1 MRRANSS
8 AGSIRALPTK
18 NERGSEPVAV
28 DVTQVSRV
36 DTEPGE
42 LPKTMAAWV
51 IREEREG
58 EPKDAFQLEEIEVP
72 EPGAFEVIVRVM
84 AAGVNYNNV
93 WAALGQP
100 VGVWRYG
107 DHPDED
113 HHIGGSDASG
123 VVWKVGPG
131 VTRWKPGDEVVVH
144 CNQASYEDPEVH
156 GLDPLAAPSQMI
168 WGYETTWGSFAQFT
182 KVQAQ
187 QLLPKPHA
195 LTWEEAASYG
205 LVYFTA
211 YRMLLT
217 RCKLQAGRNVLI
229 WGAAGGLGVFAT
241 QLCAISGANCVGV
254 VSSAEKGELVKRL
267 GAVDYIDRGE
277 FAGMM
282 RKGGETPEEEKE
294 RSKVAL
300 GFAKRVKEILGDA
313 PDIVFEHVGKATLPT
328 SVFTA
333 KTFGKIVICAGTTGI
348 DVDFNVAILWMKQK
362 EILGSHFAN
371 AYECMKANELIENG
385 LIRPVL
391 WRTLGF
397 EGVAEAHQL
406 MLENKHLGK
415 IAILVGA
422 DAEGQGKTAEGPGA
436 IHAEVGA

>member
-93 WAALGQP
+93 WAALGKP

-107 DHPDED
+107 DHPQYG

-123 VVWKVGPG
+123 VVWKVGAG
-131 VTRWKPGDEVVVH
+131 VTRWQPGDEVVIH

-156 GLDPLAAPSQMI
+156 GLDPLAAPSQKI

-187 QLLPKPHA
+187 QLLPRPQA
-195 LTWEEAASYG
+195 LSWEEAASYG

-211 YRMLLT
+211 WRMLMT
-217 RCKLQAGRNVLI
+217 RCNLQAGQKVLI

-241 QLCAISGANCVGV
+241 QICKAAGAESVGV
-254 VSSAEKGELVKRL
+254 VSSAEKGELVKSL
-267 GAVDYIDRGE
+267 GARDFIDRNE

-282 RKGGETPEEEKE
+282 RTGTETPEEEKARFKE
-294 RSKVAL
+294 SRRF
-300 GFAKRVKEILGDA
+300 GKRV
-313 PDIVFEHVGKATLPT
+313 
-328 SVFTA
+328 
-333 KTFGKIVICAGTTGI
+333 
-348 DVDFNVAILWMKQK
+348 
-362 EILGSHFAN
+362 
-371 AYECMKANELIENG
+371 
-385 LIRPVL
+385 R
-391 WRTLGF
+391 
-397 EGVAEAHQL
+397 
-406 MLENKHLGK
+406 
-415 IAILVGA
+415 
-422 DAEGQGKTAEGPGA
+422 
-436 IHAEVGA
+436 

>member
-51 IREEREG
+51 IRQEREG

-93 WAALGQP
+93 WAALGKP
-100 VGVWRYG
+100 VSVMKYG
-107 DHPDED
+107 DHPQFG

-123 VVWKVGPG
+123 VVWKVGEG
-131 VTRWKPGDEVVVH
+131 VTRWKPGDEVIIH
-144 CNQASYEDPEVH
+144 CNMASYEDPEVH
-156 GLDPLAAPSQMI
+156 GLDPLAAPSQRI

-187 QLLPKPHA
+187 QLLPKPRN
-195 LTWEEAASYG
+195 LTWEESASYG
-205 LVYFTA
+205 LTYFTA
-211 YRMLLT
+211 YRMLMDQVE
-217 RCKLQAGRNVLI
+217 LQAGQRVLI

-241 QLCAISGANCVGV
+241 QLVKAAGAESVGG
-254 VSSAEKGELVKRL
+254 VSSDEKGELVKRL
-267 GAVDYIDRGE
+267 GAVGWIDRNE

-282 RKGGETPEEEKE
+282 RRGGETADEEKA
-294 RSKVAL
+294 RFKVSRE
-300 GFAKRVKEILGDA
+300 FTKRVKEILG
-313 PDIVFEHVGKATLPT
+313 E
-328 SVFTA
+328 
-333 KTFGKIVICAGTTGI
+333 
-348 DVDFNVAILWMKQK
+348 
-362 EILGSHFAN
+362 
-371 AYECMKANELIENG
+371 
-385 LIRPVL
+385 
-391 WRTLGF
+391 
-397 EGVAEAHQL
+397 
-406 MLENKHLGK
+406 
-415 IAILVGA
+415 
-422 DAEGQGKTAEGPGA
+422 
-436 IHAEVGA
+436 